1 MTGGLLQLVAKG
13 INDLFLMGDPEITFF
28 KVVYR
33 RHTNFS
39 IKDISLQFNNR
50 MDFGKSGVCPLQSRG
65 DMLHNLLLEITLPHI
80 DIKYKKVTKYEIF
93 QLLKTYGINW
103 DSGIINPNDL
113 VTSNDIININSLIDA
128 YVTELQA
135 QSDELTDILQS
146 INDYNTN
153 NHNNSN
159 SDYNAGL
166 IQLLL
171 DNDPNYKDIYGAIKQ
186 FGDNYSHH
194 RLSNSDE
201 IKRFILN
208 QFKDFIFDDPEIENN
223 DVKESFIN
231 NFRFYDNIQ
240 RTNLLVTKSIEGSIS
255 TDVYFKQI
263 INDLYINETSYD
275 YKRLDAYKIFDQY
288 LTNNKKSITELS
300 DVEVI
305 RSLVGENINW
315 GIGKNIQ
322 LMMRIYDNFKNNYQ
336 FVFYKRL
343 QYDSET
349 QTYNTGEPFLN
360 VSTLTTIAFNDNFT
374 NKLTIL
380 DGLNQPD
387 GIVHEYSNYVTEKI
401 NAFHLNNR
409 DYFRKALFQ
418 EYFSNV
424 NLWSK
429 LEIKNFVNI
438 TSSTIQGRLK
448 NVYLLNLLPL
458 AILNDI
464 QLLMG
469 NIIPSLDNSI
479 YNTDRLVLFF
489 NNYIGVSGGSEDH
502 MVDFKDNVTNS
513 LMNDDFKLVSNSD
526 LNILSDLGKA
536 YKTVPEDVLITAI
549 FVNYPPFDPE
559 DGGEK
564 TDVLNYVIRKWIK
577 KIDDLVVIYN
587 ATYTSNLMT
596 NTDKQVFID
605 LINTF
610 YTSYQSLPL
619 YNVYKN
625 KFNIFELSQ
634 DNNNSQFIENPL
646 NITTSTNRYL
656 DASSSI
662 WNYLFNSLIASYND
676 FFNNEI
682 FNKDYYENMLGQS
695 ALEDLIE
702 IQNNK
707 FDLENNSHEVIQ
719 EYSYGDNI
727 DYYNLYV
734 DAIDNI
740 TNYLDTRRLSY
751 IRMNERYNLYK
762 YILQII
768 QVKINRRDNYY
779 GRVQTIINLIN
790 DGLTEMYNNL
800 NLNLG
805 PPPEI
810 VNTTLS
816 LVINGGTTIKGDT
829 IDPQISSFDFF
840 DLLRNDTNIM
850 ECFDTDYE
858 NDLRY
863 QQTIGLTP
871 TLLFKDVSNILN
883 NFNDFDNTSDIL
895 NYLLNIII
903 KLSSVSNQSFLKSTN
918 IDSYNATIAYFT
930 ARKNVIDEKLLSIKN
945 GDNEILKDQISGAG
959 KMGKNAK
966 FSWVNRLGH
975 ALIQEYTIKIGGQI
989 MFSGTGDWLEINKSL
1004 NTVQGQQRG
1013 YCQMIGDTLDLN
1025 SFNNDIKTSKVL
1037 YVPLPVWFSE
1047 DIGNSLPM
1055 VSLSHTN
1062 VELEIKFNNFNKV
1075 AKWETLTQF
1084 RSTPRLKARVL
1095 AQYIYVED
1103 DERKRIATQKHEY
1116 LITQLQ
1122 INNNIQITP
1131 EMINQEDNTYSH
1143 RIYFENLAKQIV
1155 WIFQDRDS
1163 LDESNPQNQ
1172 YPWNNYLYNING
1184 ISHKIYTG
1192 VKIEFNQQYRE
1203 ETRDNIY
1210 YNYVTPWKHHKSTP
1224 SDGVGV
1230 YSFALF
1236 PDQLQPSGVANLSR
1250 IDNFTLIFTIN
1261 PIVVSHMIEFKKSLN
1276 LKIFVPSYN
1285 ILRIMSGMAGLAFF
1299 SS

>member
-39 IKDISLQFNNR
+39 IKDISLQFSNR
-50 MDFGKSGVCPLQSRG
+50 MDFGKCGVCPLQNRG
-65 DMLHNLLLEITLPHI
+65 DLLHSLLLEITLPDI
-80 DIKYKKVTKYEIF
+80 NIKYKKVTRYEVY
-93 QLLKTYGINW
+93 QLLKTYGISW
-103 DSGIINPNDL
+103 DDGIVNPNEL
-113 VTSNDIININSLIDA
+113 ITSNDVININGLIDS
-128 YVTELQA
+128 YVSSPENQSEELA
-135 QSDELTDILQS
+135 DILQS
-146 INDYNTN
+146 ITDYNTT
-153 NHNNSN
+153 NHSISN
-159 SDYNAGL
+159 SSYNTGL
-166 IQLLL
+166 MQLLL
-171 DNDPNYKDIYGAIKQ
+171 DSDSNYRDIYHAIKQ

-208 QFKDFIFDDPEIENN
+208 QFKDFIFDDPEIDNI
-223 DVKESFIN
+223 DVKQSFIN

-263 INDLYINETSYD
+263 INDLYVNEIIYD
-275 YKRLDAYKIFDQY
+275 YKTLDAYKIFDQY
-288 LTNNKKSITELS
+288 LSNNKKSITELS
-300 DVEVI
+300 DVEVV
-305 RSLVGENINW
+305 RTLVAENINW

-343 QYDSET
+343 QYDAET

-360 VSTLTTIAFNDNFT
+360 VSTLTTIVFNDNFT

-380 DGLNQPD
+380 DSLNQPD
-387 GIVHEYSNYVTEKI
+387 GIVHEYSNYVTTKI
-401 NAFHLNNR
+401 NAFHLTNR
-409 DYFRKALFQ
+409 DYFRKVLFQ

-424 NLWSK
+424 NLWKK

-448 NVYLLNLLPL
+448 NVYLLNLIPL
-458 AILNDI
+458 AILSDI
-464 QLLMG
+464 QVLMG
-469 NIIPSLDNSI
+469 NIIPSLNNST

-489 NNYIGVSGGSEDH
+489 NNYIGISGGSEDH
-502 MVDFKDNVTNS
+502 MTAFVEEVTNS
-513 LMNDDFKLVSNSD
+513 LMNDDFKLVTDSD
-526 LNILSDLGKA
+526 LSILSDLGKA

-549 FVNYPPFDPE
+549 FVNYPSFDPD

-564 TDVLNYVIRKWIK
+564 TDVLSYVIRKWIK
-577 KIDDLVVIYN
+577 KISDLVVVYN
-587 ATYTSNLMT
+587 NTHGSNLMT
-596 NTDKQVFID
+596 DNDKQVFID

-610 YTSYQSLPL
+610 YVSYQSLPL

-625 KFNIFELSQ
+625 KFNIFEISQ
-634 DNNNSQFIENPL
+634 ENENNQFIENPL
-646 NITTSTNRYL
+646 NVTTSTNRYL

-662 WNYLFNSLIASYND
+662 WYYLFSSLINNYND

-719 EYSYGDNI
+719 EYSYGDVI
-727 DYYNLYV
+727 DYYNLYA
-734 DAIDNI
+734 DSIDNI

-751 IRMNERYNLYK
+751 IRMNDRYNLYK
-762 YILQII
+762 YILHVT

-779 GRVQTIINLIN
+779 GRVNTIIDLIN
-790 DGLTEMYNNL
+790 DGLVEIYSNL
-800 NLNLG
+800 DLG
-805 PPPEI
+805 SLPDI

-816 LVINGGTTIKGDT
+816 LVIDGGTTVKGDT
-829 IDPQISSFDFF
+829 IDPQMSSFDFF
-840 DLLRNDTNIM
+840 DLLRNDPDIMTN
-850 ECFDTDYE
+850 FNDDYA
-858 NDLRY
+858 NDPRY
-863 QQTIGLTP
+863 QHTIGLTP
-871 TLLFKDVSNILN
+871 ALLFKDVSNILN

-895 NYLLNIII
+895 KYLLNIII

-930 ARKNVIDEKLLSIKN
+930 HRKNIIDDKLSSIKT
-945 GDNEILKDQISGAG
+945 GDNNILKDKVSCAG
-959 KMGKNAK
+959 KMGQNAK
-966 FSWVNRLGH
+966 FSWIKRLGH

-989 MFSGTGDWLEINKSL
+989 VFSGTGDWLEINKSL
-1004 NTVQGQQRG
+1004 NTKQGQKRG
-1013 YCQMIGDTLDLN
+1013 YCQMIGDTPDLN
-1025 SFNNDIKTSKVL
+1025 EYNTDVKKSKVL

-1062 VELEIKFNNFNKV
+1062 VELEIKFNDFNKV
-1075 AKWETLTQF
+1075 AIWETLTQF

-1095 AQYIYVED
+1095 AQYIFIED
-1103 DERKRIATQKHEY
+1103 DERKRIAGQKHEY

-1122 INNNIQITP
+1122 INNNIEVTP
-1131 EMINQEDNTYSH
+1131 EMINPEDNTYSH
-1143 RIYFENLAKQIV
+1143 RMYFENLAREVV
-1155 WIFQDRDS
+1155 WVFQDRYSIDNS
-1163 LDESNPQNQ
+1163 SPQNQ
-1172 YPWNNYLYNING
+1172 YSWNNYLYTIG
-1184 ISHKIYTG
+1184 DTTHKIYTN

-1203 ETRDNIY
+1203 ETRDDIY
-1210 YNYVTPWKHHKSTP
+1210 YNYVTPWKHHNSTP
-1224 SDGVGV
+1224 IDGVGV
-1230 YSFALF
+1230 YSFALS
-1236 PDQLQPSGVANLSR
+1236 PSQLQPSGVANLSR
-1250 IDNFTLIFTIN
+1250 IDNFTIIFTIN
-1261 PIVVSHMIEFKKSLN
+1261 PVVVAHMVEFKKSLN
-1276 LKIFVPSYN
+1276 LKVFVPSYN
-1285 ILRIMSGMAGLAFF
+1285 VLRIMSGMAGLAFF